1 MIVVS
6 DTTPLRYLVLID
18 QVHLLPEL
26 FGHVVTTPDV
36 VDKMDQPET
45 PEKLRQWVS
54 QLPGWLEIKEPSSRL
69 PAVARLGRGKASAIS
84 LATELKADVL
94 LIDERDG
101 ARVARAQGLFV
112 TGTLGVLT
120 TASKK
125 RLVSLR
131 EALGALAST
140 SFRHSPQMF
149 EQLIREDES

>member
-6 DTTPLRYLVLID
+6 DTTPLRYLILID
-18 QVHLLPEL
+18 QVHLLPKL
-26 FGHVVTTPDV
+26 FGHVVTTPEV
-36 VDKMDQPET
+36 VDEMDQPET

-54 QLPGWLEIKEPSSRL
+54 QLPDWLDIKKPSGRI
-69 PAVARLGRGKASAIS
+69 PAVARLGSGEATAIS
-84 LATELKADVL
+84 LATELKADAL

-125 RLVSLR
+125 GLVSLR

-140 SFRHSPQMF
+140 NFRHSPQMF
-149 EQLIREDES
+149 EELIREAES